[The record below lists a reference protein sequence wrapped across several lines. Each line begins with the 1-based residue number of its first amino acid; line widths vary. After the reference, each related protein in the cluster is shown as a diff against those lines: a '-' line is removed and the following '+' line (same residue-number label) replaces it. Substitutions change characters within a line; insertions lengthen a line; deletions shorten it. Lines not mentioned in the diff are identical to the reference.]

1 MRQRRRQRL
10 NSLNAT
16 FEARFLADLGLR
28 APAQAM
34 RPKVFVVR
42 WKEIERWGVEPNQLA
57 ATGVDISRGKYP
69 VVEGRDCLAEVKHGC
84 SASPSP
90 TPTALE
96 VLKISAAT
104 RGQFN
109 PAERK
114 YAVDV
119 AHFRTEFDLRAGD
132 VLMCRT
138 NGTLAFVGMSAL
150 VEADMPNLIYPDKLI
165 RVRCKPIILPAY
177 FWKLAHMAFARSQIE
192 AAARTAVGNYA
203 IGSED
208 IWRCDFRC
216 PRCPSNGRLWNV
228 SPSGGKKSPG

>member
-1 MRQRRRQRL
+1 MDFLEAEPIPLPPLPVQRKIVAAWETAQKYA
-10 NSLNAT
+10 AT
-16 FEARFLADLGLR
+16 TAAKIEQLERDIEARFLADLGLR
-28 APAQAM
+28 APAQAT

-119 AHFRTEFDLRAGD
+119 AHFR
-132 VLMCRT
+132 
-138 NGTLAFVGMSAL
+138 N
-150 VEADMPNLIYPDKLI
+150 
-165 RVRCKPIILPAY
+165 RV
-177 FWKLAHMAFARSQIE
+177 
-192 AAARTAVGNYA
+192 
-203 IGSED
+203 
-208 IWRCDFRC
+208 
-216 PRCPSNGRLWNV
+216 
-228 SPSGGKKSPG
+228 